1 MKWFIMSLFCLGGA
15 FVVFQMQ
22 QAELH
27 KTEKEFQTKIA
38 EVNNHVFTVPA
49 IPEADPSRAL
59 TEQELKKY
67 HRALKSA
74 NFGTRMEAINR
85 LWDAQ
90 DQAVVP
96 AIKHI
101 ILKKYVVCYGQ
112 CENIPAQ
119 KMQVL
124 DMLKRSQSQL
134 NMEFL
139 IMAAGD
145 RNKDVRLSAVQG
157 LGAYVTSDVL
167 EPLQIA
173 SSDKNKEIA
182 ATANESFNRIIE
194 SMDNWKSDRRKAL
207 IEEYA
212 AKIAVGDYKE
222 AEKKLQAMADTISK
236 NSAAASSAH

>member
-22 QAELH
+22 QAELR
-27 KTEKEFQTKIA
+27 KTEKEFQTKIE
-38 EVNNHVFTVPA
+38 EVNNHVFTIPD
-49 IPEADPSRAL
+49 IPEADPAQAL
-59 TEQELKKY
+59 TEPELKKY
-67 HRALKSA
+67 RRALKSS
-74 NFGTRMEAINR
+74 NFATRMDAINR
-85 LWDAQ
+85 LWEAQ

-96 AIKHI
+96 AIKYI

-119 KMQVL
+119 KLQVL
-124 DMLKRSQSQL
+124 DLLKRSHSQL

-139 IMAAGD
+139 IAAAGD

-157 LGAYVTSDVL
+157 LGEYVTADVL

-173 SSDKNKEIA
+173 SSDKHKEIA
-182 ATANESFNRIIE
+182 DAANESFNKVIE
-194 SMDNWKSDRRKAL
+194 AMDNWKRDRRNAL

-222 AEKKLQAMADTISK
+222 AEKKLQAIADTVSK
-236 NSAAASSAH
+236 NSAASSAAH